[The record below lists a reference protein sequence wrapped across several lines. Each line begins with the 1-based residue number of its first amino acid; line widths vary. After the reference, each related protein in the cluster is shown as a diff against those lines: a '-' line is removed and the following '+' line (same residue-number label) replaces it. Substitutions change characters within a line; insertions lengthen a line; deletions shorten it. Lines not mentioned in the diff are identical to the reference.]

1 MAESL
6 FWFTESGRRL
16 MTRRTQAERRAAT
29 RTAILTAARELFAEH
44 GYHGSS
50 IDTILLRAE
59 SSKGAF
65 YHHFSDK
72 AAVLEA
78 LLSEF
83 EEEGVNR
90 AREWSAGITSPL
102 EIIRVSTRNLLAWS
116 TDPYIRQ
123 VVLTD
128 ALSVLG
134 FARWHQIDDRYSLD
148 VLDRLLQRGI
158 AVGEVRPLPST
169 RMVARLIIAATNE
182 AALFVANADDVD
194 AALEEASAGIEL
206 MITSIAGGNVSL
218 TGR

>member
-1 MAESL
+1 
-6 FWFTESGRRL
+6 
-16 MTRRTQAERRAAT
+16 MTRRTQADRRAAT

-44 GYHGSS
+44 GYHGCS
-50 IDTILLRAE
+50 IDTVLDRAG

-78 LLSEF
+78 LLTDF
-83 EEEGVNR
+83 EEEGVRR
-90 AREWSAGITSPL
+90 ATTWSDGIVSPL
-102 EIIRVSTRNLLAWS
+102 EIMRVSARNLLTWC

-134 FARWHQIDDRYSLD
+134 FTRWHQIDDRYTLD

-158 AVGEVRPLPST
+158 ATGEIRPLPST
-169 RMVARLIIAATNE
+169 RMFARLIIAAINE
-182 AALFVANADDVD
+182 AALFVANAADVD
-194 AALEEASAGIEL
+194 AARTEASAGIDFL
-206 MITSIAGGNVSL
+206 LASIASAS
-218 TGR
+218 TAEASSGRTV